1 MFIEFQPKLRR
12 GCQAG
17 YLAVAVTLQI
27 LAADIIVKL
36 RSKSRLGEGQV
47 RVRKVRVRSESC
59 KLK

>member
-36 RSKSRLGEGQV
+36 RSRSVEG
-47 RVRKVRVRSESC
+47 RVKVR
-59 KLK
+59 